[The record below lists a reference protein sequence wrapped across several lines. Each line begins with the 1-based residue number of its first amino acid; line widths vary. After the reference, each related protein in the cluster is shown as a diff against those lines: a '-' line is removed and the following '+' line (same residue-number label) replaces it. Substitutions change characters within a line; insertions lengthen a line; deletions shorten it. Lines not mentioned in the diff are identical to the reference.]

1 MKIKKYLS
9 AILVFALFV
18 NMMPEVLVKA
28 TAAND
33 SVLKSPWQTGIDL
46 EFFDGNET
54 LKQHAKF
61 NWVEKD
67 FGTATQTAIATVCSS
82 TAIYNSSEL
91 PTGGNSISLSFSED
105 HTIDGKLQYEMDQ
118 KEEAHLAIATGCQIA
133 TIGKIGHK
141 MANPVLKF
149 TRSNLAS
156 LGIKNSTDYL
166 CDIKIYKNETL
177 VSSNSIKIEKAI
189 NSALNGYDAYWVP
202 GYNGGSFSN
211 ECSSLM
217 KLPESDDFTAKVYL
231 CRITP
236 VTLVCGDHN
245 TLSSKILTYDG
256 PSHSLILDRMPDSLA
271 ADNESTLGWYYKDE
285 ELVQGSTFSVSDK
298 LTFTELIAKEYYK
311 ISYDLAGGI
320 AQNATSYSAGDEL
333 LVNNPVK
340 DGYTFKGWEVAGEDN
355 IISQFRVTKD
365 MHKNLFLRALWE
377 KSPQVTPSP
386 HPTVTPSIV
395 TTQGAVSDD
404 NGVSTV
410 PEIKI
415 DKNKVVVNG
424 LRYKLY
430 PKKKK
435 ADLLGLAYE
444 DSYVDVS
451 SMDRIGLSSN
461 GKTKLVIPDRI
472 SVDGQSFRVVK
483 IVKNAFKANQS
494 IVSLEIGD
502 NISTIGIGAFSTCEN
517 LKKVTTGRLLKTIK
531 AKAFYQDV
539 ALQKVKIKSP
549 SVSKVCNGSFSYC
562 AKSLKVCVPKGSK
575 KYYLKKFKKYIKSA
589 KYLKES

>member
-1 MKIKKYLS
+1 MKIKRYLS
-9 AILVFALFV
+9 VILVLALFIS
-18 NMMPEVLVKA
+18 MMPDVLVKA
-28 TAAND
+28 TVAKD

-46 EFFDGNET
+46 EFFDGNEM

-61 NWVEKD
+61 NWIEKD
-67 FGTATQTAIATVCSS
+67 FGTATQSAIATVCSS

-91 PTGGNSISLSFSED
+91 PTGGNSISLSFSVD
-105 HTIDGKLQYEMDQ
+105 HTIDGKLQYVMDQ

-133 TIGKIGHK
+133 TIGKIGNK

-149 TRSNLAS
+149 TKSNLAS
-156 LGIKNSTDYL
+156 LGISGSADFL
-166 CDIKIYKNETL
+166 CNVKIYKNETL
-177 VSSNSIKIEKAI
+177 VSSNSVKIEKAI
-189 NSALNGYDAYWVP
+189 NSALDGYDAYWVP
-202 GYNGGSFSN
+202 EYNGGAFSN

-231 CRITP
+231 CRTTP
-236 VTLVCGDHN
+236 VKLVCGN
-245 TLSSKILTYDG
+245 NSTLSSKILTYDG
-256 PSHSLILDRMPDSLA
+256 PSHSLVLDRIPDSLA
-271 ADNESTLGWYYKDE
+271 ADNENTLGWYYNDK

-298 LTFTELIAKEYYK
+298 LTFTELIARDCYK

-320 AQNATSYSAGDEL
+320 AQNATAYSAGDEL
-333 LVNNPVK
+333 LVNSPVR
-340 DGYTFKGWEVAGEDN
+340 DGYTFKGWEVAGEDA
-355 IISQFRVTKD
+355 IVSQFRVTKN

-386 HPTVTPSIV
+386 YPTATPSIV

-415 DKNKVVVNG
+415 DKNRVVVNG
-424 LRYKLY
+424 LEYKLY

-472 SVDGQSFRVVK
+472 SVEGKSFKVVK

-502 NISTIGIGAFSTCEN
+502 NVSTIGIGAFSNCEN
-517 LKKVTTGRLLKTIK
+517 LKKVITGRLLKTVK
-531 AKAFYQDV
+531 TKAFYQDV
-539 ALQKVKIKSP
+539 TLQKVKIKSP

-562 AKSLKVCVPKGSK
+562 AKSLKVYVPKGSK
-575 KYYLKKFKKYIKSA
+575 KYYLKKFKKYTKSA
-589 KYLKES
+589 KYIKES